1 MNYIH
6 HPYPY
11 AGHVPIDQQV
21 AFDPSMAHPAMMHPM
36 DGYLYAHPQFDMVDF
51 YHQPIMDYEEYAEN
65 LSRPRLTK
73 EQVETLEAQFQAHP
87 KPSSNVKR
95 QLAAQ
100 TNLSLPR
107 VANWFQNRRAKA
119 KQQKRQE
126 EFERMQKAKAEA
138 EEAARGKKENS
149 DNSESGQ
156 DTKSP
161 KDEAHKDTPKSSGA
175 TTSSSRTKT
184 GSSRSKHQKTK
195 SEAAREA
202 TFASLQRALN
212 AAVAARD
219 GYGQDDN
226 DDGRP
231 RATSAEGSA
240 SPTTAFAGNSFQDTN
255 HGDCQDGL
263 NTAIS
268 GWENNKDSSLSWSSS
283 QVSHGT
289 LGYNSLSATPLS
301 SSAESLSIPSMDNS
315 QHQGASHA
323 DIMQNIQFHPSEGE
337 DWTSQMPSKS
347 RSGYHST
354 SDTEA
359 HYNDAHYHLQP
370 ELSLSGRESSDELA
384 DTLEGVGIHAAGTH
398 GLAQLADR
406 ADQSWKEPSKE
417 LDLAARRKRPRPAAI
432 GTSRS
437 SSMLTGSSSISPT
450 MRLPSYSSGH
460 AVRQSKSAQCLNSRY
475 AGVRKASAAQRS
487 PLNLSTFA
495 EAGSLGSSK
504 AEISMLQPAVT
515 TGALAPPTPLTPED
529 FHHLLPTTPSD
540 GGYCLSAQ
548 PTSHLFPTA
557 QPVQTNIASPP
568 ATPLAVDMISYPY
581 QGVAPPMSAP
591 AHYTSFPDYATCD
604 GAALPGRGWTD
615 VTSMPSPEASF
626 QSHCPIPQQGDITS
640 LSYERSLEQNTHSVD
655 SVSGSPTLVYTASDT
670 DMPTLTASL
679 TGEAKPTEF
688 YIHEFPEQQEAHRF
702 VAQQLPQKPKAYTF
716 NNQTPNDF

>member
-11 AGHVPIDQQV
+11 ASHVPIDQPI
-21 AFDPSMAHPAMMHPM
+21 AFDPAMAHPSMMHPM
-36 DGYLYAHPQFDMVDF
+36 DGYIYQHPPFDMVDF
-51 YHQPIMDYEEYAEN
+51 YHQPVMDYEEYAEN

-138 EEAARGKKENS
+138 EEAARGKSENA
-149 DNSESGQ
+149 DDSESNQ
-156 DTKSP
+156 DAKASQ
-161 KDEAHKDTPKSSGA
+161 EGSHKDTPKPADG
-175 TTSSSRTKT
+175 TTSQGRTKTT

-212 AAVAARD
+212 AAVAARER
-219 GYGQDDN
+219 YGSEEDEAQ
-226 DDGRP
+226 P
-231 RATSAEGSA
+231 RATSAEGSV
-240 SPTTAFAGNSFQDTN
+240 SPTAAFSVNGSQDVGHRDHHQSALTSALSEWD
-255 HGDCQDGL
+255 H
-263 NTAIS
+263 A
-268 GWENNKDSSLSWSSS
+268 KDSAMSWTSSHSS
-283 QVSHGT
+283 QGT
-289 LGYNSLSATPLS
+289 LGYASLNATPLTS
-301 SSAESLSIPSMDNS
+301 AAESLTVPSLDGS
-315 QHQGASHA
+315 QPHDVSH
-323 DIMQNIQFHPSEGE
+323 DDVMQNIQFHPSEGE
-337 DWTSQMPSKS
+337 EWAGQMSTKS
-347 RSGYHST
+347 LSGYHST
-354 SDTEA
+354 SDAEA
-359 HYNDAHYHLQP
+359 PYHTAQYHMQP
-370 ELSLSGRESSDELA
+370 ELSLSRRESSDELA
-384 DTLEGVGIHAAGTH
+384 DTLEGIGIHGTH
-398 GLAQLADR
+398 GLPQLANR
-406 ADQSWKEPSKE
+406 ADPSWKDAGKE

-437 SSMLTGSSSISPT
+437 SSMLAGSASMSPT
-450 MRLPSYSSGH
+450 TSRLPSYGSGH
-460 AVRQSKSAQCLNSRY
+460 SVRQSKSAQCLNSRY

-495 EAGSLGSSK
+495 EAGALASSK
-504 AEISMLQPAVT
+504 AEMSSMLQPAVT

-548 PTSHLFPTA
+548 PTSQLFPTT
-557 QPVQTNIASPP
+557 QPMQTNIASPP
-568 ATPLAVDMISYPY
+568 ATPLAVDIMSSYPY

-591 AHYTSFPDYATCD
+591 AHYTSFPDYAAACD
-604 GAALPGRGWTD
+604 GAVLTGRSWTD
-615 VTSMPSPEASF
+615 ATSMPSPEAAF
-626 QSHCPIPQQGDITS
+626 QSRCPIPQQGDIPS
-640 LSYERSLEQNTHSVD
+640 MSYEHSVG
-655 SVSGSPTLVYTASDT
+655 SVSGSPTLMYPTTDG

-679 TGEAKPTEF
+679 AGDSKPTEF

-716 NNQTPNDF
+716 TNQTPNDF